1 MKIMLVDDASFMRM
15 TIKQIVEADGHKVVG
30 EAATGAEALETYR
43 VCKPDMVLMD
53 ITMPEVNGIEGVK
66 LIKEYD
72 KDATI
77 IMVSA
82 MGQQEM
88 VVQAIQAGARSF
100 IVKPFKPEK
109 IIEIINNYK
118 K

>member
-1 MKIMLVDDASFMRM
+1 MRIMLVDDASFMRM

-30 EAATGAEALETYR
+30 EATTGAEALEVYR
-43 VCKPDMVLMD
+43 ACKPDMVLMD